1 MTASLPFKLHKG
13 SSGKTIG
20 TKLVLDELSRPKGLW
35 HEYWTKHLRRISPNN
50 RLPRGFREPKPM
62 IDVDSD
68 ADLAR
73 RPTIM
78 HANDTPLHVD
88 SLREAIQG
96 MKKPP
101 AKKR

>member
-1 MTASLPFKLHKG
+1 MTAILPFKMLKG
-13 SSGKTIG
+13 SSGKTIVSQA
-20 TKLVLDELSRPKGLW
+20 LHDELSRPQGLW

-50 RLPRGFREPKPM
+50 RLPRGFREPKT
-62 IDVDSD
+62 IDVDPQT
-68 ADLAR
+68 DLSP

-88 SLREAIQG
+88 SLREAIQS
-96 MKKPP
+96 MKKVP

>member
-1 MTASLPFKLHKG
+1 MTAIPTFKMLKG
-13 SSGKTIG
+13 SSDKTIVCQ
-20 TKLVLDELSRPKGLW
+20 TLLDKLCRPQGLW

-50 RLPRGFREPKPM
+50 RLPRGFREPKPV
-62 IDVDSD
+62 IETDSL
-68 ADLAR
+68 ADLSC

-88 SLREAIQG
+88 TLREAIQNL
-96 MKKPP
+96 KKVP